1 MKFKTLIGSLKNVR
15 KPRNYLINWEAESKS
30 KLQFNTKQFLHQ
42 YWKNHIVFEEFP
54 LVGTRLRFDF
64 YNANKKII
72 IEVQGQQH
80 TKYVPY
86 FHGKSKSG
94 YIDQLRRDNDKLRF
108 CEINRLKFV
117 EIFSEEEICLDT
129 FKKYDILL

>member
-15 KPRNYLINWEAESKS
+15 KPKNYLINWDSASKS
-30 KLQFNTKQFLHQ
+30 KIQFNTKQFLKQ

-54 LVGTRLRFDF
+54 LVGTKLSFDF
-64 YNANKKII
+64 YNANKKIM

-94 YIDQLRRDNDKLRF
+94 YLDQLRRDNDKIKF
-108 CEINRLKFV
+108 CEINNLKLV
-117 EIFSEEEICLDT
+117 EIFSEEEICVET
-129 FKKYDILL
+129 FKKYGILL